1 MTGEFRGAAHRKCN
15 LEMRTVKEI
24 PIFFHNL
31 GGYDSHIIF
40 KSLNKVKLDEA
51 PTVIAKSMEKFVCFK
66 IGELHFKDSL
76 QFLASSL
83 DKLVSNLAAKAVNGQ
98 TLEDVF
104 PNLSNYFKDKWAH
117 LPKEAF
123 KMLTRK
129 GCYPYQYMDSFD
141 RFKETCLPP

>member
-1 MTGEFRGAAHRKCN
+1 MKLIKILKMTGEFRGAALGKCN

-24 PIFFHNL
+24 PVFFHNL

-40 KSLNKVKLDEA
+40 KSLNKVILDEP

-66 IGELHFKDSL
+66 IGQLHFKDSL

-83 DKLVSNLAAKAVNGQ
+83 DKLVGNLAAKAVNGQ

-104 PNLSNYFKDKWAH
+104 PNLTKYFK
-117 LPKEAF
+117 
-123 KMLTRK
+123 
-129 GCYPYQYMDSFD
+129 
-141 RFKETCLPP
+141 